1 MPSTGKHRD
10 QQANSYYRALEELGG
25 ADVEPYLGFRFW
37 ILDILDW
44 PFALCQYPLPRAS
57 LLPGRSPMI
66 DEQGSAEQ
74 RPNVHGS
81 SQPHEQ
87 TLQTFKNRSALQ
99 LLYRRLAET
108 AHR

>member
-44 PFALCQYPLPRAS
+44 PFALCPVSPAASFASTRQKPNDRRA
-57 LLPGRSPMI
+57 R
-66 DEQGSAEQ
+66 
-74 RPNVHGS
+74 
-81 SQPHEQ
+81 
-87 TLQTFKNRSALQ
+87 
-99 LLYRRLAET
+99 
-108 AHR
+108 